1 MGNQRAFALYL
12 ALLTLSYGLG
22 VTSVSAQSPESM
34 EVDALQCWRRIGA
47 NAVHVGERFTMTL
60 TCAVVETDDARAVP
74 DLAWLEP
81 ETLTVS
87 PFEVLEGQRYQ
98 DILRGSRR
106 FFQYQYEL
114 RIIGEDYF
122 GLDVELPPLEIRYR
136 IERALDGGALVE
148 GRELTYLFSAESVR
162 VLALVP
168 AAVTDI
174 RELPGETFGDVEGRL
189 FRANATGILATVF
202 AGLAGIVLLL
212 AVARARRDWQQAA
225 ATAEPRVSTWDVT
238 RTALGELTRVQ
249 TASQTEGWTRDLVS
263 RALAVLR
270 LAGSIILEQP
280 VSQMTKLENASET
293 DREDR
298 IYVRSWPFGGT
309 EALVSSAMTVRRI
322 ESALPSIRNVR
333 PEDQGFVETIQRGLK
348 SFTTAQY
355 SAEDGREKATLSD
368 DVERS
373 IEVLSVLRRRTLPPV
388 SAVTTA
394 RRTLKRW
401 VKKRWP
407 R

>member
-1 MGNQRAFALYL
+1 MCIR
-12 ALLTLSYGLG
+12 
-22 VTSVSAQSPESM
+22 
-34 EVDALQCWRRIGA
+34 DR
-47 NAVHVGERFTMTL
+47 
-60 TCAVVETDDARAVP
+60 
-74 DLAWLEP
+74 
-81 ETLTVS
+81 
-87 PFEVLEGQRYQ
+87 RYQ

-148 GRELTYLFSAESVR
+148 GRELTYLLSAESVR

-388 SAVTTA
+388 SAGTTA

-401 VKKRWP
+401 VTKRWP

>member
-1 MGNQRAFALYL
+1 MVKRQAVVLCL
-12 ALLTLSYGLG
+12 SLLTLTYGIG
-22 VTSVSAQSPESM
+22 ATSVSSQGTETV

-47 NAVHVGERFTMTL
+47 NAVHVGERFAMTL
-60 TCAVVETDDARAVP
+60 TCAVVETNEARAVP

-98 DILRGSRR
+98 DIVRGSRR
-106 FFQYQYEL
+106 FFQYQYAL

-122 GLDVELPPLEIRYR
+122 GLDVELPALEIRYR

-148 GRELTYLFSAESVR
+148 GRELTYLLPAESVR

-168 AAVTDI
+168 ATVTDI

-189 FRANATGILATVF
+189 FRANATGILATVL
-202 AGLAGIVLLL
+202 AGLAGIVLLM
-212 AVARARRDWQQAA
+212 AIARARRDWRASA
-225 ATAEPRVSTWDVT
+225 ATVEPRVSTWDVS

-249 TASQTEGWTRDLVS
+249 AASQVDGWTRELIG
-263 RALAVLR
+263 RALAVFR
-270 LAGSIILEQP
+270 LAGSILLEQP

-298 IYVRSWPFGGT
+298 LYVRSWLFGGT

-322 ESALPSIRNVR
+322 ESALPSIRNDR
-333 PEDQGFVETIQRGLK
+333 PEDEGLLETIQQGLRR
-348 SFTTAQY
+348 FTTARY
-355 SAEDGREKATLSD
+355 APGDGCEMDTLSD

-373 IEVLSVLRRRTLPPV
+373 IEVLSVLRRRTVPPF
-388 SAVTTA
+388 STLIAA
-394 RRTLKRW
+394 RRTLQQW

>member
-1 MGNQRAFALYL
+1 MVNRRAVALC
-12 ALLTLSYGLG
+12 LLLFTLSHGIWAM
-22 VTSVSAQSPESM
+22 SVSAQGTETV

-47 NAVHVGERFTMTL
+47 NAVHVGERFAMTL
-60 TCAVVETDDARAVP
+60 TCAVVETNEARAVP

-98 DILRGSRR
+98 DIVRGSRR

-122 GLDVELPPLEIRYR
+122 GLDVELPTLEIRYR

-148 GRELTYLFSAESVR
+148 GRELTYLLPAESVR

-189 FRANATGILATVF
+189 FRANTTGILAAVF
-202 AGLAGIVLLL
+202 AGLAGIVLLM
-212 AVARARRDWQQAA
+212 AVARARRDWQASA
-225 ATAEPRVSTWDVT
+225 ATVEPRVSTWDVS
-238 RTALGELTRVQ
+238 RAAFGELTRLQ
-249 TASQTEGWTRDLVS
+249 AASQVEGWTRELVG
-263 RALAVLR
+263 RTLAVFR
-270 LAGSIILEQP
+270 LAGSLILEQP

-298 IYVRSWPFGGT
+298 LYVRSWLFGGT
-309 EALVSSAMTVRRI
+309 AALVSSAMTVRRI
-322 ESALPSIRNVR
+322 ALALPSIRNDR
-333 PEDQGFVETIQRGLK
+333 PEDEGLIETIRQGLQ
-348 SFTTAQY
+348 SFTTARY
-355 SAEDGREKATLSD
+355 SPGDDSEPETLSD
-368 DVERS
+368 DVERA
-373 IEVLSVLRRRTLPPV
+373 IEVLSVLRRRTLPPI
-388 SAVTTA
+388 SAVTVA
-394 RRTLKRW
+394 RRTLQQW
-401 VKKRWP
+401 MKKRWP

>member
-1 MGNQRAFALYL
+1 MVNRRGFVLCL
-12 ALLTLSYGLG
+12 FLLTLPLG
-22 VTSVSAQSPESM
+22 VWVISAYAQNAETM

-47 NAVHVGERFTMTL
+47 NAVHVGERFAMTL
-60 TCAVVETDDARAVP
+60 TCAVVETNEARATP

-98 DILRGSRR
+98 DIVRGSRR
-106 FFQYQYEL
+106 FFQYEYDL

-122 GLDVELPPLEIRYR
+122 GLDVELPALEIRYR

-148 GRELTYLFSAESVR
+148 GRELSYFLPAESVR

-189 FRANATGILATVF
+189 FRANATGILAVVL

-212 AVARARRDWQQAA
+212 AVVRARRDWQVAA
-225 ATAEPRVSTWDVT
+225 AKVDPRVSSWDVA
-238 RTALGELTRVQ
+238 RAAVGELTRVQ
-249 TASQTEGWTRDLVS
+249 AASEVEGWSRDLIG
-263 RALAVLR
+263 RALAVFR
-270 LAGSIILEQP
+270 LAGALILEQP
-280 VSQMTKLENASET
+280 VSQMTQLGQASEA
-293 DREDR
+293 DCENRL
-298 IYVRSWPFGGT
+298 YVRSWPFGGT

-322 ESALPSIRNVR
+322 ESALPIIRKDR
-333 PEDQGFVETIQRGLK
+333 PEDERFLETIHKALK

-355 SAEDGREKATLSD
+355 TSDGFEPVGLSD

-373 IEVLSVLRRRTLPPV
+373 VEVLSVLRRRTLPPV
-388 SAVTTA
+388 WAVTEA
-394 RRTLKRW
+394 RRTLQQW
-401 VKKRWP
+401 VNRRWP

>member
-1 MGNQRAFALYL
+1 MVKRQAVVLCL
-12 ALLTLSYGLG
+12 SLLTLTYGIG
-22 VTSVSAQSPESM
+22 ATSVSSQGTETV

-47 NAVHVGERFTMTL
+47 NAVHVGERFAMTL
-60 TCAVVETDDARAVP
+60 TCAVVETNEARAVP

-98 DILRGSRR
+98 DIVRGSRR
-106 FFQYQYEL
+106 FFQYQYAL

-122 GLDVELPPLEIRYR
+122 GLDVELPALEIRYR

-148 GRELTYLFSAESVR
+148 GRELTYLLPAESVR

-168 AAVTDI
+168 ATVTDI

-189 FRANATGILATVF
+189 FRANATGILATVL
-202 AGLAGIVLLL
+202 AGLAGIVLLM
-212 AVARARRDWQQAA
+212 AIARARRDWRASA
-225 ATAEPRVSTWDVT
+225 ATVEPRVSTWDVS

-249 TASQTEGWTRDLVS
+249 AASQVDGWTRELIG
-263 RALAVLR
+263 RALAVFR
-270 LAGSIILEQP
+270 LAGSILLEQP

-298 IYVRSWPFGGT
+298 LYVRSWLFGGT

-322 ESALPSIRNVR
+322 ESALPSIRNDR
-333 PEDQGFVETIQRGLK
+333 PEDEGLLETIQQGLRR
-348 SFTTAQY
+348 FTTARY
-355 SAEDGREKATLSD
+355 APGDGCEMDTLSD

-373 IEVLSVLRRRTLPPV
+373 IEVLSVLRRRAVPPFSTLI
-388 SAVTTA
+388 AA
-394 RRTLKRW
+394 RRTLQQW
-401 VKKRWP
+401 VEKRWP

>member
-148 GRELTYLFSAESVR
+148 GRELTYLLSAESVR

-298 IYVRSWPFGGT
+298 I
-309 EALVSSAMTVRRI
+309 
-322 ESALPSIRNVR
+322 
-333 PEDQGFVETIQRGLK
+333 
-348 SFTTAQY
+348 
-355 SAEDGREKATLSD
+355 
-368 DVERS
+368 
-373 IEVLSVLRRRTLPPV
+373 
-388 SAVTTA
+388 
-394 RRTLKRW
+394 
-401 VKKRWP
+401 
-407 R
+407 

>member
-1 MGNQRAFALYL
+1 MVNRQAVALCL
-12 ALLTLSYGLG
+12 SLLTLIHGIGL
-22 VTSVSAQSPESM
+22 TSVSAQGSETV

-47 NAVHVGERFTMTL
+47 NAVHVGERFAMTL
-60 TCAVVETDDARAVP
+60 TCAVVETNEARAVP

-98 DILRGSRR
+98 DIVRGSRR

-122 GLDVELPPLEIRYR
+122 GLDVELPALEIRYR

-148 GRELTYLFSAESVR
+148 GRELTYLLPPESVR

-174 RELPGETFGDVEGRL
+174 RELPGESFGDVEGRL
-189 FRANATGILATVF
+189 FRANATGILAAIL
-202 AGLAGIVLLL
+202 AGLAGIVLLM
-212 AVARARRDWQQAA
+212 AVARARRDWKASA
-225 ATAEPRVSTWDVT
+225 ATVEPRVSTWDVS

-249 TASQTEGWTRDLVS
+249 AASQVEGWTRELVG
-263 RALAVLR
+263 RALAVFR

-298 IYVRSWPFGGT
+298 LYVRSWLFGGT

-322 ESALPSIRNVR
+322 ESALPSIRNDR
-333 PEDQGFVETIQRGLK
+333 PEDESLLATIQQGLR
-348 SFTTAQY
+348 SFTTARY
-355 SAEDGREKATLSD
+355 ASGDGCEMDTLSD

-373 IEVLSVLRRRTLPPV
+373 IEVLSVLRRRTVPPF
-388 SAVTTA
+388 STLITA
-394 RRTLKRW
+394 RRTLRQW

-407 R
+407 H

>member
-1 MGNQRAFALYL
+1 M
-12 ALLTLSYGLG
+12 
-22 VTSVSAQSPESM
+22 SVSAQNAETM

-47 NAVHVGERFTMTL
+47 NAVHVGERFAMTL
-60 TCAVVETDDARAVP
+60 TCAVVETNEASAAP

-98 DILRGSRR
+98 DIVRGSRR
-106 FFQYQYEL
+106 FFQYRYEL

-122 GLDVELPPLEIRYR
+122 GLDVELPALEIRYR

-148 GRELTYLFSAESVR
+148 GRELTYLLPAESVR

-189 FRANATGILATVF
+189 FRANATGILAMVL

-212 AVARARRDWQQAA
+212 AVVRARRDWQ
-225 ATAEPRVSTWDVT
+225 VSAVKVDPCVSSWDVA
-238 RTALGELTRVQ
+238 RAAVGELTRVQ
-249 TASQTEGWTRDLVS
+249 AASELEGWSRDLVG
-263 RALAVLR
+263 RALAVFR
-270 LAGSIILEQP
+270 LAGALILEQP
-280 VSQMTKLENASET
+280 VSQMTQLDEASEA
-293 DREDR
+293 DRESR
-298 IYVRSWPFGGT
+298 LYVRSWPFGGT

-322 ESALPSIRNVR
+322 ESALPIIRNAR
-333 PEDQGFVETIQRGLK
+333 PEDERFLETIHKALK

-355 SAEDGREKATLSD
+355 TSDGFESARLSD

-373 IEVLSVLRRRTLPPV
+373 VEVLSVLRRRTLPPV
-388 SAVTTA
+388 WAVTEA
-394 RRTLKRW
+394 RRTLQQW
-401 VKKRWP
+401 VNRRWP

>member
-1 MGNQRAFALYL
+1 MVNGRWFIFCLL
-12 ALLTLSYGLG
+12 LLTLPHA
-22 VTSVSAQSPESM
+22 VWAMSVFAQNAETM

-47 NAVHVGERFTMTL
+47 NAVHVGERFAMTL
-60 TCAVVETDDARAVP
+60 TCAVVETNEARAVP

-98 DILRGSRR
+98 DIVRGSRR
-106 FFQYQYEL
+106 FFQYRYEL

-122 GLDVELPPLEIRYR
+122 GLDVELPALEIRYR

-148 GRELTYLFSAESVR
+148 GRELTYFLPAESVR

-189 FRANATGILATVF
+189 FRANATGILATVL

-212 AVARARRDWQQAA
+212 AVVRARRDWQVSAA
-225 ATAEPRVSTWDVT
+225 KVDPCVSSWDVA
-238 RTALGELTRVQ
+238 RAAVGELTRVQ
-249 TASQTEGWTRDLVS
+249 AASEVEGWSRDLVG
-263 RALAVLR
+263 RALAVFR
-270 LAGSIILEQP
+270 LAGALILEQP
-280 VSQMTKLENASET
+280 VSQMTQLDEASEA
-293 DREDR
+293 DRESR
-298 IYVRSWPFGGT
+298 LYVRSWPFGGT

-322 ESALPSIRNVR
+322 ESALPIIRNDR
-333 PEDQGFVETIQRGLK
+333 PEDERFLETIHKALK
-348 SFTTAQY
+348 SFTIAQY
-355 SAEDGREKATLSD
+355 TSDGFESARLSD

-373 IEVLSVLRRRTLPPV
+373 VEVLSVLRRRTLPPV
-388 SAVTTA
+388 WAVTEA
-394 RRTLKRW
+394 RRTLQQW
-401 VKKRWP
+401 VNRRWP